1 MKKQILLFVLATISL
16 SAICQRSPVD
26 DLFEKYNG
34 KEGYTSVYISSK
46 MFSLL
51 ARIDSEDKDF
61 QNLVSRIRSIKIL
74 SIDSAANVSGV
85 NFCNELLRKLNGSGF
100 EELMTVKEENG
111 EVRFMIHE
119 VNGKIAELV
128 MITGGEGSSIVSI
141 SGDLDLKSI
150 ADLSD
155 KMGIEELEDLDKVK
169 EKDE

>member
-1 MKKQILLFVLATISL
+1 MKKLILLSIITTITL
-16 SAICQRSPVD
+16 SGFCQRSPVD

-61 QNLVSRIRSIKIL
+61 QNLVSRIKSIKIL

-85 NFCNELLRKLNGSGF
+85 NFCNELLKKLNSTGF

-128 MITGGEGSSIVSI
+128 MITGGEGTSIVSI
-141 SGDLDLKSI
+141 SGDLDLKTI

-155 KMGIEELEDLDKVK
+155 TMGIEELEDLGKV
-169 EKDE
+169 EQ